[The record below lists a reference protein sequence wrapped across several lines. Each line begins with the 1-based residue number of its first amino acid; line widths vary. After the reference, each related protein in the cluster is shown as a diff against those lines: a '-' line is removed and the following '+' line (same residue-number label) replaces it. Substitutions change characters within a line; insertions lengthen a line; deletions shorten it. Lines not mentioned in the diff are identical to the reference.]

1 MVSVSSQFLKQ
12 MFTSAG
18 CGISLSPG
26 TLKRTQNPSLLV
38 GKIEQACG
46 TKQIHQPIL
55 SAPILLLL
63 CYSQVK
69 KCVCL
74 GDSETTDKHFRC
86 LWNERVWRC
95 DEEVVSKAEATKW
108 VWAWDNS
115 SLTYLVQRQ
124 GGNHL
129 LDLLLAF
136 WTESA
141 YFWSGAAIHFPT
153 WLFPIAAWASWLKG
167 YLVYK
172 VEKYIDPCFLFSILT
187 KHCRHK

>member
-38 GKIEQACG
+38 GKIEQACR

-86 LWNERVWRC
+86 LWNEGVWRC

-115 SLTYLVQRQ
+115 CLLIWCNGKLAIISWTSYLLFGQSQLILGVELPYTSLL
-124 GGNHL
+124 
-129 LDLLLAF
+129 
-136 WTESA
+136 
-141 YFWSGAAIHFPT
+141 
-153 WLFPIAAWASWLKG
+153 G
-167 YLVYK
+167 YSL
-172 VEKYIDPCFLFSILT
+172 
-187 KHCRHK
+187 